1 MGRVLEHNYFGAEG
15 GAVPL
20 ADLVRDLPQTNPVSE
35 NAQSIVLTYRDNDY
49 VRRQNGQWVLYPKE
63 R

>member
-1 MGRVLEHNYFGAEG
+1 MVRGLEHNYFGAEG